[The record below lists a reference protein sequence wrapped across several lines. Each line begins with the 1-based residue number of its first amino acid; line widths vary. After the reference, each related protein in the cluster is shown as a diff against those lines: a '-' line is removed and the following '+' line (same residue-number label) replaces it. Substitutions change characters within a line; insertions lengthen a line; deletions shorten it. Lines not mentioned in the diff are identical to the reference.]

1 MDPKFVYRLLRWPG
15 GKEPTYQCRKCGFNP
30 WVGKILWKREWQCS
44 PVFLLGKSHGQRSL
58 VGSSPGGHKKA
69 GHHLATK
76 QQQQQRLHAILLG
89 SIKDTSVFISE
100 MLSTFS
106 QIFNTQWLMALT
118 FIVLVPELV
127 NETVI
132 FRKTGP

>member
-1 MDPKFVYRLLRWPG
+1 M
-15 GKEPTYQCRKCGFNP
+15 
-30 WVGKILWKREWQCS
+30 
-44 PVFLLGKSHGQRSL
+44 
-58 VGSSPGGHKKA
+58 GSSPWGHKKA